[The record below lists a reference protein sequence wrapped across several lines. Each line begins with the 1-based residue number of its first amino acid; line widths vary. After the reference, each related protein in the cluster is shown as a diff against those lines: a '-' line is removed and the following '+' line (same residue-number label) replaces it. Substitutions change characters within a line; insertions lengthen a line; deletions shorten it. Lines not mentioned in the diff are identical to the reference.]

1 MTNQELLEIIKLA
14 KENHVNVNTLR
25 RILRLME
32 QDGEIKEN
40 RISQIKILLQESQ
53 INNSI
58 LLTILEKSYQ
68 KRTLNWDLI
77 CTLNKHIKIRNYV
90 MNQDYE
96 KEKWKIILKTVSL
109 FPEEETLDNIYIK
122 WLKKVDE
129 NHANLEEFTFFHK
142 LFTSALGT
150 DFIFTDWYF
159 SSFLDKEEPLENRLA
174 AFSLINQN
182 ILNMLKSGTKI
193 EDSIKK
199 AQKILEAYEKLD
211 LPIANLYATI
221 ITCIID
227 MDIPLVSQKEQEL
240 YEVLLKNMC
249 LTCSDA
255 SSGMRFLNSK
265 YYALA
270 TKKEISPKWRLLF
283 IKNIFEK
290 EIIFEDAWLEKL
302 WELGEIEGLASML
315 ALKQVLLKVEESDL
329 SLWEPFLFHETNPEV
344 LNAASLVLRK
354 RGVRRDKESVLHLIH
369 LKTSKEKLAFLHKLD
384 ELYPEDKENLTSNI
398 NETYDAFLN
407 SKIGLTKLQALLEE
421 SIEMKT
427 DIVRVRSKENGS
439 KI

>member
-1 MTNQELLEIIKLA
+1 MTNKELLEIIKLA
-14 KENHVNVNTLR
+14 KEHHVNVNTLR

-40 RISQIKILLQESQ
+40 RISQIKILLQEEQ
-53 INNSI
+53 INNSM

-77 CTLNKHIKIRNYV
+77 CTLNKHIKIRSYV
-90 MNQDYE
+90 MDQDYE

-129 NHANLEEFTFFHK
+129 NNTSLEEFTFFHK
-142 LFTSALGT
+142 IFTSALGT

-159 SSFLDKEEPLENRLA
+159 TYFLDKGEPLENRLA
-174 AFSLINQN
+174 SFSLINQN
-182 ILNMLKSGTKI
+182 ILNMLKSSTQI
-193 EDSIKK
+193 ENYMKK

-211 LPIANLYATI
+211 LQVANLYATI

-227 MDIPLVSQKEQEL
+227 MDIPSISPKEQEV

-249 LTCSDA
+249 LSCSDKA
-255 SSGMRFLNSK
+255 SGMRFLNSK
-265 YYALA
+265 YYDLA
-270 TKKEISPKWRLLF
+270 TKKEVNPKWRLLF
-283 IKNIFEK
+283 IKNVYEK
-290 EIIFEDAWLEKL
+290 EIIFEDAWIEKL
-302 WELGEIEGLASML
+302 WELGKIEGLAPML
-315 ALKQVLLKVEESDL
+315 ALKQILLKAEEHDL
-329 SLWEPFLFHETNPEV
+329 SLWKPFLFHETNPEV

-354 RGVRRDKESVLHLIH
+354 RKLRQDKESLMHLTH
-369 LKTSKEKLAFLHKLD
+369 LKTSKEKLAFLRDLD
-384 ELYPEDKENLTSNI
+384 ELYPKDEEKLIANI

-407 SKIGLTKLQALLEE
+407 SKIGLTKLQELLEE
-421 SIEMKT
+421 STGINT
-427 DIVRVRSKENGS
+427 DVVRVRRKENE
-439 KI
+439 

>member
-174 AFSLINQN
+174 ASFSLINQN

-199 AQKILEAYEKLD
+199 
-211 LPIANLYATI
+211 
-221 ITCIID
+221 
-227 MDIPLVSQKEQEL
+227 
-240 YEVLLKNMC
+240 LK
-249 LTCSDA
+249 
-255 SSGMRFLNSK
+255 K
-265 YYALA
+265 Y
-270 TKKEISPKWRLLF
+270 
-283 IKNIFEK
+283 
-290 EIIFEDAWLEKL
+290 
-302 WELGEIEGLASML
+302 
-315 ALKQVLLKVEESDL
+315 
-329 SLWEPFLFHETNPEV
+329 
-344 LNAASLVLRK
+344 
-354 RGVRRDKESVLHLIH
+354 
-369 LKTSKEKLAFLHKLD
+369 
-384 ELYPEDKENLTSNI
+384 
-398 NETYDAFLN
+398 
-407 SKIGLTKLQALLEE
+407 
-421 SIEMKT
+421 
-427 DIVRVRSKENGS
+427 
-439 KI
+439 